1 MIEKE
6 DLFAALFQGSDD
18 AIVAKTTDGIVQAW
32 NPAAERL
39 FGYSAAEMI
48 GQSIRILL
56 PGDRQQEEDH
66 ILDRIRAGEQ
76 VGQFFTRRIHKT
88 GRLVDVSVTV
98 SPVRNRAG
106 QIVGASKIARDAG
119 PHLADQRRLA
129 LSEQRFRMLA
139 DNIDQLA
146 WIAAA
151 DGQIEWYNRQWYEF
165 GGIDADANRPF
176 RGRDLLHPDHYADV
190 SEGFD
195 RAIQRQEPWEGTF
208 QLRAADGSYRWFLG
222 RSHPIRDAAGR
233 LVNWVGTNTDI
244 TDQREQAEQ
253 IRLLLM
259 EVNHRSKNMLS
270 TVQALARRT
279 AVGQTDFI
287 ARFEDR
293 VRSLAVNQDILVRR
307 AWRDVPVAELVGSQ
321 LAFLQGAPGEVTIGG
336 APCAALI
343 PRAAEVVG
351 MALHELATNS
361 LKYGALSIE
370 GGQVAIGW
378 RCPPDHDGFHIW
390 WHESGG
396 PPVAE
401 PGRKGFGTTLI
412 RDVPQ
417 HNLHAAV
424 TLDYAPA
431 GVRWSLAADSSV
443 LAVQAAETAPSK

>member
-1 MIEKE
+1 MIERE

-39 FGYSAAEMI
+39 FGYAAAEMV

-56 PGDRQQEEDH
+56 PSDRQQEEDH

-76 VGQFFTRRIHKT
+76 VGQFFTRRIHKS

-129 LSEQRFRMLA
+129 LSEERFRMLA

-151 DGQIEWYNRQWYEF
+151 DGQVEWYNRRWF
-165 GGIDADANRPF
+165 KFSGIDPAIERTF
-176 RGRDLLHPDHYADV
+176 RGRDLLHPDQAAEVV
-190 SEGFD
+190 SAFE
-195 RAIQRQEPWEGTF
+195 AALHRQEPWELTF
-208 QLRAADGSYRWFLG
+208 QLRACDGTYRWFMG
-222 RSHPIRDAAGR
+222 RGQPIRDPAGR

-279 AVGQTDFI
+279 APDQADFI

-321 LAFLQGAPGEVTIGG
+321 LAFLQGAPGEVSIEGD
-336 APCAALI
+336 PCALI

-361 LKYGALSIE
+361 LKYGALSVE
-370 GGQVAIGW
+370 GGHVAIGW
-378 RCPPDHDGFHIW
+378 RCPPDHDGFHIGW
-390 WHESGG
+390 QESGG
-396 PPVAE
+396 PLVAE
-401 PGRKGFGTTLI
+401 PERKGFGTTLI
-412 RDVPQ
+412 RDVPR
-417 HNLHAAV
+417 HNLHAEV
-424 TLDYAPA
+424 TLDYAPG
-431 GVRWSLAADSSV
+431 GVRWSLAADRSV
-443 LAVQAAETAPSK
+443 LAEQAAEPGRPG